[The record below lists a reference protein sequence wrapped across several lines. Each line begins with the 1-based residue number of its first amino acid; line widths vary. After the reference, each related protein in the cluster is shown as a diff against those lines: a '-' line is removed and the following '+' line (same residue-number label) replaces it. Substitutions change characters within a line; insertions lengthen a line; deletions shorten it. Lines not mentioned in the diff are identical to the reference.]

1 MMAHSRTAPTIA
13 ASTMAATSSLRSP
26 EAGGE
31 LEDRLLTLALSV
43 EATVDVCVAEC
54 VAKLRTV
61 LIELVLL

>member
-1 MMAHSRTAPTIA
+1 
-13 ASTMAATSSLRSP
+13 MAATSSLRSP